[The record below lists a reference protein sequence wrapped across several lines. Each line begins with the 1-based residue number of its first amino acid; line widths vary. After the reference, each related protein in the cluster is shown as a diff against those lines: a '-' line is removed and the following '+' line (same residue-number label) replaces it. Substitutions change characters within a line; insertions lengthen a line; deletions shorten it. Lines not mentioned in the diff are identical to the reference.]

1 MKDSRTGGMGYQRG
15 SSEYQGGAFESQRG
29 GFKSQRGGFGYQRG
43 GFAMGL
49 IVGLLIGLA
58 LALAVALYVTKA
70 PVPFMNKV
78 PQRTAEQDAA
88 QVEKNRNWD
97 PNSPLYGK
105 NPAKASSGVVTSTS
119 DPTASA
125 ASAATVAASTP
136 RQIAAAA
143 RSASAAYA
151 ASAAQAKP
159 KREPNDILNDR
170 AAGFEQPTTVSTLPS
185 GAAPGNSQTV
195 STRPGVDP
203 FLYFVQVGAYARQ
216 EDADQQRARL
226 AMQGFAPKV
235 TEREQAGR
243 TVYRVRVGPYDKK
256 DEADGAKEKLESS
269 GVEAALVRVQK

>member
-1 MKDSRTGGMGYQRG
+1 
-15 SSEYQGGAFESQRG
+15 
-29 GFKSQRGGFGYQRG
+29 
-43 GFAMGL
+43 MGL

-88 QVEKNRNWD
+88 EVQKNRNWD

-105 NPAKASSGVVTSTS
+105 NPAKAASGVVTQ
-119 DPTASA
+119 TAAGAGVADAAASS
-125 ASAATVAASTP
+125 ASAATAAASTP

-143 RSASAAYA
+143 RADSAAAA
-151 ASAAQAKP
+151 ASAASAVAAKTRP
-159 KREPNDILNDR
+159 KRDPNDILNDR
-170 AAGFEQPTTVSTLPS
+170 PAASDPATPNSTTTSTIPS
-185 GAAPGNSQTV
+185 ASTTSGSQTL

-203 FLYFVQVGAYARQ
+203 FLYFVQAGAYARQ

-226 AMQGFAPKV
+226 AIQGFSPKV

-243 TVYRVRVGPYDKK
+243 TVFRVRVGPYDKK
-256 DEADGAKEKLESS
+256 EDADGAKEKLESA

>member
-1 MKDSRTGGMGYQRG
+1 
-15 SSEYQGGAFESQRG
+15 
-29 GFKSQRGGFGYQRG
+29 
-43 GFAMGL
+43 MGL

-58 LALAVALYVTKA
+58 LALVVALYVTKA

-88 QVEKNRNWD
+88 EVEKNRNWD

-105 NPAKASSGVVTSTS
+105 NPAKAASGVVTQAAGAS
-119 DPTASA
+119 DPAASA
-125 ASAATVAASTP
+125 ASAAAAAASTP

-143 RSASAAYA
+143 RA
-151 ASAAQAKP
+151 ASAAAAASAASALAKGKP
-159 KREPNDILNDR
+159 KRDPNDILNDR
-170 AAGFEQPTTVSTLPS
+170 ASGSEQPTTASTIPS
-185 GAAPGNSQTV
+185 VGASAPSNSQAV
-195 STRPGVDP
+195 STRPGADP
-203 FLYFVQVGAYARQ
+203 FLYFVQVGAYSRQ

-226 AMQGFAPKV
+226 AIQGFSPKV

-256 DEADGAKEKLESS
+256 DDADGAKEKLESS

>member
-1 MKDSRTGGMGYQRG
+1 MTVLRTGGFGYQRG
-15 SSEYQGGAFESQRG
+15 GFE
-29 GFKSQRGGFGYQRG
+29 YQRG

-88 QVEKNRNWD
+88 EVEKNRNWD

-105 NPAKASSGVVTSTS
+105 NPAKAASGAVVTPAS
-119 DPTASA
+119 DAA
-125 ASAATVAASTP
+125 ASAAAAASGAASTP

-143 RSASAAYA
+143 RA
-151 ASAAQAKP
+151 ASAAAAALAASAAKSAKP
-159 KREPNDILNDR
+159 KRDPNDILNDR
-170 AAGFEQPTTVSTLPS
+170 APGLEAPTTLPAIPST
-185 GAAPGNSQTV
+185 AAPGNSTSV

-203 FLYFVQVGAYARQ
+203 FLYFVQAGAYARQ
-216 EDADQQRARL
+216 EDADQQRVRL
-226 AMQGFAPKV
+226 AMQGFSPKV

-243 TVYRVRVGPYDKK
+243 TVYRVRVGPYDRK
-256 DEADGAKEKLESS
+256 DDADGAKEKLESA

>member
-1 MKDSRTGGMGYQRG
+1 LRAGGFD
-15 SSEYQGGAFESQRG
+15 YQGGRFE
-29 GFKSQRGGFGYQRG
+29 YQRG

-88 QVEKNRNWD
+88 EVEKNRNWD

-105 NPAKASSGVVTSTS
+105 NPAKAASGVVTQAAKAADS
-119 DPTASA
+119 PASA
-125 ASAATVAASTP
+125 ASAATAAASAASTP

-143 RSASAAYA
+143 RA
-151 ASAAQAKP
+151 ASAAAAASAAKAKP
-159 KREPNDILNDR
+159 KRDPNDILNDR
-170 AAGFEQPTTVSTLPS
+170 PAGSDSSTTASTIPSTAAS
-185 GAAPGNSQTV
+185 GNSQTV

-203 FLYFVQVGAYARQ
+203 FLYFVQAGAYARQ

-256 DEADGAKEKLESS
+256 DDADGAKEKLESA